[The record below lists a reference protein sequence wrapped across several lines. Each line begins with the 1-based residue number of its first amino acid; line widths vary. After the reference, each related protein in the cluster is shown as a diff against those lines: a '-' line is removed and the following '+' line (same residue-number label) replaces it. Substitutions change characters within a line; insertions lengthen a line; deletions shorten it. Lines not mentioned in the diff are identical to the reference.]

1 MTDAAA
7 ADPLTREPHPGAPI
21 ARPRTLHD
29 EVVMRVRDMI
39 IEGRLA
45 PGQRVNE
52 VAIGKQLGVSRTP
65 LREAIK
71 TLMGEGLI
79 VIVPARGAVVRAF
92 TTADVR
98 DTLEAI
104 KAIEQFAGQRACER
118 ASDAE
123 IARIGALHEAMLALY
138 RKRERLEYFKLNQE
152 IHTAIV
158 RASGNDVLAAT
169 HDALQ
174 ARIRRIRFLGNEA
187 PEKWAGAVA
196 EHEDMMAALR
206 TRDGAALA
214 AVLGKHMDNTLVR
227 VGDLPPPREA

>member
-7 ADPLTREPHPGAPI
+7 ADPLASEPQSGPPI
-21 ARPRTLHD
+21 TRPRTLHD

-92 TTADVR
+92 TIADVR

-104 KAIEQFAGQRACER
+104 KAIEQFAGQRACES

-138 RKRERLEYFKLNQE
+138 RKRERLEYFKLNQA

-158 RASGNDVLAAT
+158 RASGNEVLAVT

-206 TRDGAALA
+206 RRDGAALA
-214 AVLGKHMDNTLVR
+214 AVLGQHMDNTLVR
-227 VGDLPPPREA
+227 VGDLPPPEA